1 MDMMRQVDRCAD
13 AIDRLARLAERAER
27 EADRVAKLIAVDRA
41 GRTARKGKGGRK
53 GRAIAAARVEIVA
66 PTAETAAHAPYGLEP
81 VRTDKGQLLG
91 RAWRR
96 QPWFES
102 LAKRDTGGAG
112 RAGRAPLIGADAL
125 AALRFYRNAFE
136 MAERSAMNS
145 SLDILPGGAGPGQG
159 QGRDLP
165 PSVLIARADVAL
177 CESLMG
183 EWRPT
188 MRAVVLEDRTY
199 AAVAMARFGSRDQ
212 DWFDAAAGIFVVK
225 PVPRSNRHPLI
236 IRSEFLAGLQALVE
250 AVRGRVRT
258 G

>member
-1 MDMMRQVDRCAD
+1 MDMMRHVDRCAD
-13 AIDRLARLAERAER
+13 AVDRLARLAERAER
-27 EADRVAKLIAVDRA
+27 EADRVTRLIAADRA
-41 GRTARKGKGGRK
+41 GRPERKGKAGRK
-53 GRAIAAARVEIVA
+53 GRVIAAAQLEIVA
-66 PTAETAAHAPYGLEP
+66 PTAETAAHAPYELQP
-81 VRTDKGQLLG
+81 VRTEKGQLLG

-102 LAKRDTGGAG
+102 LAKREAG
-112 RAGRAPLIGADAL
+112 EAKRAGRAPLIGADDL

-136 MAERSAMNS
+136 MAERSAMKS
-145 SLDILPGGAGPGQG
+145 SLDILPGGAGPGQA
-159 QGRDLP
+159 RDLP
-165 PSVLIARADVAL
+165 PSVLIARVDVAL

-188 MRAVVLEDRTY
+188 MRAVSLEDRTY

-212 DWFDAAAGIFVVK
+212 DWFDVAAGAFVAK